1 MCLTQKQRLCNMV
14 IFPKK
19 KKKKN
24 PIKELLTL
32 QPAESIRLEIVSSY
46 KLGIAK

>member
-14 IFPKK
+14 IFPK